1 MIYNHYIPG
10 SNGVYKK
17 EVISQSQQK
26 EDNDHHDHSFVEACQ
41 TAVKPNTC
49 ISHQKQPAASGLDL
63 GDLLLLCIVLL
74 LLLDADRDDVFGPM
88 IAAAAFILL
97 R

>member
-17 EVISQSQQK
+17 EVITQSHQK
-26 EDNDHHDHSFVEACQ
+26 DDNNSFDVTYQ
-41 TAVKPNTC
+41 TNTKPNICTD
-49 ISHQKQPAASGLDL
+49 HKKQPAALGLDL
-63 GDLLLLCIVLL
+63 GDLLLLCIALL
-74 LLLDADRDDVFGPM
+74 LLLDGDKDDLFGPM